1 MAHVAHPRPLAGS
14 LAALRRTGEIGLL
27 GVAPVLLALAVIVGA
42 IGNRYAFDFHGA
54 LWQSARDVL
63 DGRNPYPP
71 ATHAG
76 IAPGDRFVYP
86 PPVAILL
93 IPLGALPFPI
103 AAAIVTVILI
113 AAVAATLA
121 VLGVRDWR
129 CYGAAYL
136 SIAVLHDIRLGA
148 LTPLLALGLALAWR
162 WRAQAR
168 AAIPL
173 ALIVVA
179 KLFLWPLGV
188 WLVATGR
195 FRVAWRARGARRR
208 RERAGLGD
216 HRLRRTRRLPRSCC
230 ACSPTPSRAAATRS
244 SRPGSRSASSPG
256 AARAVA
262 VAVGAGLIA
271 LCWREGRRGFDER
284 SLALAL
290 AAALAFS
297 PIVWLHY
304 FVLLLVP
311 IALARRT
318 FGAIWLIPA
327 LFWIT
332 PFEENFGADW
342 RIAAGIA
349 IAALAL
355 GRCARV
361 RRVRT
366 DAPIRS
372 GAMTRSW
379 NPASPAGGGLD
390 IPYSPAAVSDGYVH
404 VAGVIS
410 SDASGEIIADDFA
423 SQAQAHVRQPRDD
436 ARGGRLQRG
445 RRRPRHDLPHRPR
458 RFRRVQRG
466 LQGDVLGAVSRAR
479 DDPRAARRARPLDRG
494 HGRRRAPA
502 LSSAQVVAAVRRGEV
517 ERGADGHDEHRV
529 DVRVRAVVVPLDVV
543 HVDGR
548 GDAGVLVEL
557 AQVARQVAGSR
568 RCAAGCTGS
577 GPT

>member
-1 MAHVAHPRPLAGS
+1 VAHVADPRPLAGS

-27 GVAPVLLALAVIVGA
+27 GIAPVVLALVVIAGA

-54 LWQSARDVL
+54 LWQAARDVL

-103 AAAIVTVILI
+103 AAAIVTVVLI

-148 LTPLLALGLALAWR
+148 LTPLLALGLALTWH
-162 WRAQAR
+162 WRARAR
-168 AAIPL
+168 AAVPL

-195 FRVAWRARGARRR
+195 FRVAWRSAALAVGASALGWAIIGF
-208 RERAGLGD
+208 AGLAD
-216 HRLRRTRRLPRSCC
+216 YPQLLRVLADDEQGRGYSLV
-230 ACSPTPSRAAATRS
+230 
-244 SRPGSRSASSPG
+244 SAGLALGLGPG
-256 AARAVA
+256 AARAA
-262 VAVGAGLIA
+262 AAAVGAGLIA

-290 AAALAFS
+290 AAALALS

-349 IAALAL
+349 IAAAAL
-355 GRCARV
+355 GASS
-361 RRVRT
+361 
-366 DAPIRS
+366 RS
-372 GAMTRSW
+372 
-379 NPASPAGGGLD
+379 
-390 IPYSPAAVSDGYVH
+390 
-404 VAGVIS
+404 
-410 SDASGEIIADDFA
+410 
-423 SQAQAHVRQPRDD
+423 RQYD
-436 ARGGRLQRG
+436 
-445 RRRPRHDLPHRPR
+445 
-458 RFRRVQRG
+458 
-466 LQGDVLGAVSRAR
+466 
-479 DDPRAARRARPLDRG
+479 
-494 HGRRRAPA
+494 PA
-502 LSSAQVVAAVRRGEV
+502 L
-517 ERGADGHDEHRV
+517 
-529 DVRVRAVVVPLDVV
+529 
-543 HVDGR
+543 
-548 GDAGVLVEL
+548 
-557 AQVARQVAGSR
+557 
-568 RCAAGCTGS
+568 
-577 GPT
+577 

>member
-1 MAHVAHPRPLAGS
+1 MTTALRDAAPPADNADVAQVAHPRPLAGS
-14 LAALRRTGEIGLL
+14 LAALRRTGEIGLF

-63 DGRNPYPP
+63 EGRNPYPP

-93 IPLGALPFPI
+93 IPLGALPFPL
-103 AAAIVTVILI
+103 AAGIITVVLL

-136 SIAVLHDIRLGA
+136 SIPVLHDVRLGA

-162 WRAQAR
+162 WRAHAR

-179 KLFLWPLGV
+179 KLFLWPLAV

-195 FRVAWRARGARRR
+195 FRIAWRGAALAVGASALGWAIIGF
-208 RERAGLGD
+208 AGLAD
-216 HRLRRTRRLPRSCC
+216 YPELLRVLADAEQGRGYSLVAAGLALGLGPE
-230 ACSPTPSRAAATRS
+230 AARAAAF
-244 SRPGSRSASSPG
+244 
-256 AARAVA
+256 V
-262 VAVGAGLIA
+262 VGAGLIA

-290 AAALAFS
+290 AAALALS

-342 RIAAGIA
+342 RIAAGIG

-355 GRCARV
+355 GSAG
-361 RRVRT
+361 RT
-366 DAPIRS
+366 SAEPDGAS
-372 GAMTRSW
+372 GA
-379 NPASPAGGGLD
+379 PAG
-390 IPYSPAAVSDGYVH
+390 A
-404 VAGVIS
+404 
-410 SDASGEIIADDFA
+410 
-423 SQAQAHVRQPRDD
+423 RQYD
-436 ARGGRLQRG
+436 
-445 RRRPRHDLPHRPR
+445 
-458 RFRRVQRG
+458 
-466 LQGDVLGAVSRAR
+466 
-479 DDPRAARRARPLDRG
+479 
-494 HGRRRAPA
+494 PA
-502 LSSAQVVAAVRRGEV
+502 L
-517 ERGADGHDEHRV
+517 
-529 DVRVRAVVVPLDVV
+529 
-543 HVDGR
+543 
-548 GDAGVLVEL
+548 
-557 AQVARQVAGSR
+557 
-568 RCAAGCTGS
+568 
-577 GPT
+577 